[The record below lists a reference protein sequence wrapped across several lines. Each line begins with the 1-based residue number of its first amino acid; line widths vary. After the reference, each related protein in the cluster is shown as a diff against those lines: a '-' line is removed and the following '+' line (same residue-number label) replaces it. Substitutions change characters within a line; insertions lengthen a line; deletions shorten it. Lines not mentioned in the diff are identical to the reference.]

1 MAASPS
7 PASRSPLRMAGIA
20 LLGVGVIAG
29 FAGLI
34 STTQGDGNGTVAQA
48 PTSSAQVLDPTTDP
62 ALRTAP
68 APARRVRPRTPGA
81 TAPFVPGSTAD
92 GSTGEGTPPA
102 SAPAV
107 VPEQPPA
114 VAAPAPEQP
123 AGGGNVAAPAPA
135 AGGQPAVRAPLR
147 VYNNSLVPG
156 LAARAAENFK
166 SAGWTIDEVGGFQ
179 GRLLESAAY
188 YRPGT
193 DEEAAAKELAAQFD
207 LVAKPR
213 FAEIQGARPGVI
225 VILIRDYAERGKS

>member
-7 PASRSPLRMAGIA
+7 PASRSPLRIAGIA
-20 LLGVGVIAG
+20 LLGVGVIAA

-48 PTSSAQVLDPTTDP
+48 PTSSAQVLDPT
-62 ALRTAP
+62 AEAAP
-68 APARRVRPRTPGA
+68 ASPAAAAAA

-102 SAPAV
+102 SAPAA
-107 VPEQPPA
+107 VPEQPPV
-114 VAAPAPEQP
+114 VAAPAPGQTGP
-123 AGGGNVAAPAPA
+123 DGTGGGAAEQAP
-135 AGGQPAVRAPLR
+135 AGGQPAVRTPLR

-179 GRLLESAAY
+179 GRLVESAAY

-193 DEEAAAKELAAQFD
+193 AEEAAAKELAAQFE

-225 VILIRDYAERGKS
+225 VILIRDYAARGKS

>member
-7 PASRSPLRMAGIA
+7 PGSRSPLRMGGIA

-34 STTQGDGNGTVAQA
+34 STTQSEGVGTVAQA
-48 PTSSAQVLDPTTDP
+48 PTSSAQVVDPTAAAAPP
-62 ALRTAP
+62 AAAP
-68 APARRVRPRTPGA
+68 ASPAPDAGA
-81 TAPFVPGSTAD
+81 TAAFVPGATAD
-92 GSTGEGTPPA
+92 GSTGEGAPPAPPA
-102 SAPAV
+102 SAPAA
-107 VPEQPPA
+107 VPEQPP
-114 VAAPAPEQP
+114 VIAAPAPDQTG
-123 AGGGNVAAPAPA
+123 AGGNGAAQAP
-135 AGGQPAVRAPLR
+135 PAVRAPLR

-166 SAGWTIDEVGGFQ
+166 SAGWTVAEIGGFE

-193 DEEAAAKELAAQFD
+193 DEEAAAKNLAGQFG

-213 FAEIQGARPGVI
+213 FAEIQSAQPGVI
-225 VILIRDYAERGKS
+225 VILIKDYAERAKSS

>member
-1 MAASPS
+1 
-7 PASRSPLRMAGIA
+7 
-20 LLGVGVIAG
+20 
-29 FAGLI
+29 
-34 STTQGDGNGTVAQA
+34 
-48 PTSSAQVLDPTTDP
+48 VLDPTAEA
-62 ALRTAP
+62 ALPTAP
-68 APARRVRPRTPGA
+68 ASPAPDAAA

-92 GSTGEGTPPA
+92 GSTGEGAPPA
-102 SAPAV
+102 SPPAA
-107 VPEQPPA
+107 VPEQPPV
-114 VAAPAPEQP
+114 VAAPAPGQTGP
-123 AGGGNVAAPAPA
+123 DGTGGGVAGAQAPTG
-135 AGGQPAVRAPLR
+135 GGQPAVRAPLR

-193 DEEAAAKELAAQFD
+193 AEEAAAKELAAQFE

>member
-7 PASRSPLRMAGIA
+7 PASRSPLRIAGIA
-20 LLGVGVIAG
+20 LLGVGVIAA

-48 PTSSAQVLDPTTDP
+48 PTSSAQVLDPT
-62 ALRTAP
+62 AEAAP
-68 APARRVRPRTPGA
+68 ASPAPDAAA

-102 SAPAV
+102 SAPAA
-107 VPEQPPA
+107 VPEQPPV
-114 VAAPAPEQP
+114 VAAPAPGQTGP
-123 AGGGNVAAPAPA
+123 DGTGGGAAEQAP
-135 AGGQPAVRAPLR
+135 AGGQPAVRTPLR

-193 DEEAAAKELAAQFD
+193 AEEAAAKELAAQFE

>member
-1 MAASPS
+1 VAASPS

-48 PTSSAQVLDPTTDP
+48 PTSSAQVVDPTTDP

-68 APARRVRPRTPGA
+68 APVSPAPDPAA

-102 SAPAV
+102 SPPAA
-107 VPEQPPA
+107 VPEQPP

-123 AGGGNVAAPAPA
+123 VGGGNVAAPAPPP
-135 AGGQPAVRAPLR
+135 GEQPAVRAPLR

-193 DEEAAAKELAAQFD
+193 DEEAAAKALAAQFD
-207 LVAKPR
+207 LAAKPR
-213 FAEIQGARPGVI
+213 FTEIQGARPGVI
-225 VILIRDYAERGKS
+225 VILIKDYAERGKS

>member
-1 MAASPS
+1 M
-7 PASRSPLRMAGIA
+7 
-20 LLGVGVIAG
+20 
-29 FAGLI
+29 
-34 STTQGDGNGTVAQA
+34 
-48 PTSSAQVLDPTTDP
+48 
-62 ALRTAP
+62 
-68 APARRVRPRTPGA
+68 
-81 TAPFVPGSTAD
+81 
-92 GSTGEGTPPA
+92 
-102 SAPAV
+102 
-107 VPEQPPA
+107 PEQPPV
-114 VAAPAPEQP
+114 VAAPAPGQTGP
-123 AGGGNVAAPAPA
+123 DGTGGGAAAQAP

-193 DEEAAAKELAAQFD
+193 AEEAAAKELAAQFE